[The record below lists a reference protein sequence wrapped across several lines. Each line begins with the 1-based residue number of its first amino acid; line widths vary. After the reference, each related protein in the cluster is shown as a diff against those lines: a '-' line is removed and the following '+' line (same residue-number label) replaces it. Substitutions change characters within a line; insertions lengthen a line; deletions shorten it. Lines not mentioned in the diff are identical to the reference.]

1 MYPQV
6 DKYFERARVWPEEM
20 SALRTIL
27 LDCDLTE
34 ELKSGKPCYS
44 FQEKNIAIIQ
54 GFKAYCALLFFKG
67 VLLRDDKHLLVKTGE
82 HTRIGRQIRFTSAR
96 EIVTLRP
103 HLKAYLHEAVDIEKA
118 DAKVEVEKQA
128 SVVFPTELTAALK
141 SNPALKKAFSAL
153 TPGWQRAYHLYFS
166 DAKQAK
172 TRIARIE
179 KMTPRILK
187 GKGINDR

>member
-1 MYPQV
+1 MNPQV
-6 DKYFERARVWPEEM
+6 NKYFERARVWPEEM

-34 ELKSGKPCYS
+34 ELKWGKPCYS
-44 FQEKNIAIIQ
+44 FQGKNIAIIQ

-67 VLLRDDKHLLVKTGE
+67 VLLRDDQHLLVKTGE
-82 HTRIGRQIRFTSAR
+82 HTRVGRQMRFTGAR
-96 EIVTLRP
+96 EIIKLKP
-103 HLKAYLHEAVDIEKA
+103 HLKAYIHEAVDLEKA
-118 DAKVEVEKQA
+118 GVQVEVEKLP
-128 SVVFPTELTAALK
+128 SLVFPMELTAALK
-141 SNPALKKAFSAL
+141 SNPALKKAFNAL
-153 TPGWQRAYHLYFS
+153 TPGRQRAYHLYFS

-179 KMTPRILK
+179 KMTPRILE